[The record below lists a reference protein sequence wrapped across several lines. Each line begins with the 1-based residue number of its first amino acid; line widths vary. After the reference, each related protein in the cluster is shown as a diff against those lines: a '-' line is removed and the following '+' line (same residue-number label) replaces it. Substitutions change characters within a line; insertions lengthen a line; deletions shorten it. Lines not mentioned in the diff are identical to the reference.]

1 MKDGGRGRARS
12 MTNNKMTMKRK
23 MTIGPTTR

>member
-1 MKDGGRGRARS
+1 MGEGEGARS

>member
-1 MKDGGRGRARS
+1 MGEGEGARS
-12 MTNNKMTMKRK
+12 MTNNKMTRKRK